1 MLNKSFNI
9 KCESCLYKK
18 QACISSN
25 NKRPVFSFANIQ
37 SSHGLK
43 DCPDKDKI
51 ALLDKLSQL
60 SQMTWQEI
68 FQNDRH
74 KTGQEKIP
82 VKSIK
87 EQVPPC
93 VKADTNL
100 IAIRYKGKA
109 PMIGYRE
116 NEVFY
121 ILWIDYDYKVYKH

>member
-1 MLNKSFNI
+1 MLNKSFSI
-9 KCESCLYKK
+9 KCEDCLYKK
-18 QACISSN
+18 QACVSSN

-37 SSHGLK
+37 PSHGLK

-51 ALLDKLSQL
+51 ALLDKLGQL

-74 KTGQEKIP
+74 KTGQEKIA

-87 EQVPPC
+87 ESVPPC
-93 VKADTNL
+93 VKPDTNL
-100 IAIRYKGKA
+100 IAIRYNGKA
-109 PMIGYRE
+109 PMVGYRE

-121 ILWIDYDYKVYKH
+121 VLWIDYDFKVYKH